1 MEITPRAKRAFN
13 EWQKYVAAY
22 NNYHEENSD
31 DEDFYDN
38 YWNDETAAF
47 GWQRSKENPEHL
59 LLVYELAVGG
69 PNAHLVFTYKLE
81 EVFEDYTPEVEQ
93 TGTEFQFHWWSPVS
107 KLDLTEIPKDVD
119 YKTRELFETAYTC
132 LEQIEEE
139 AMTMLENNYEEI
151 LQGKN

>member
-1 MEITPRAKRAFN
+1 MEITPRAKN
-13 EWQKYVAAY
+13 EWQKYVTAY
-22 NNYHEENSD
+22 NNYHEENRD

-69 PNAHLVFTYKLE
+69 PNAHLIFTYRLE

-93 TGTEFQFHWWSPVS
+93 TSTEFQFHWWSPVS
-107 KLDLTEIPKDVD
+107 KLNLTEIPKDVD
-119 YKTRELFETAYTC
+119 HKTREAF
-132 LEQIEEE
+132 
-139 AMTMLENNYEEI
+139 
-151 LQGKN
+151 